1 MRIIEA
7 IDEVNLEFVEQEFDD
22 VVFYEIYYLKSK
34 IYQIKN
40 DFDKAVSTWANAVK
54 VIGFNDK
61 YGLNK
66 ALSGKL

>member
-1 MRIIEA
+1 MRIIES

-40 DFDKAVSTWANAVK
+40 DFDKAVSTWANTVK

-66 ALSGKL
+66 ALSEKL